1 VKKRTILFLSV
12 VLTCLCSS
20 GLGTPSTAA
29 RADTSVIRV
38 APSGSDTAECG
49 SETLPCQTIQYAVN
63 MSDSGDTLLVAGSG
77 GGEARY
83 TYDASSDVCSGSFG
97 TTAVVC
103 IVNKQLT
110 ILGGYST
117 ANWSTPDPSTNL
129 TIIDGQ
135 STYRGVFTRSGG
147 PTTSLRMEGFTIEN
161 GLAQGIPA
169 WSGDDRIFGFGG
181 GMFAISVQGIT
192 LKNMVFEDNTSVGEN
207 TSSSYGGAGSGG
219 GLALRRVTNATLEH
233 ITFEDNE
240 ARGGT
245 GQDRGGYGIGGGLYT
260 YRSVVSG
267 RYITFTNNIA
277 TGGSTSG
284 SGRAADG
291 QRADAFGAGASIQ
304 HDCDVR
310 LQYVSAT
317 NNQTIGGNASTYA
330 GGAFGGALKV
340 EKATLELIDADL
352 RQNLAQGGQA
362 QNGYLGNGGG
372 LEAIDSDVTL
382 DRVTIIGNTA
392 RGGDGTSGDKGA
404 AGGGGIN
411 STWISSGYDAR
422 LSISNS
428 IIANNVAEMG
438 AGVNVTGGGGGGI
451 WVQATEADI
460 VHTTVARNRVDSPMQ
475 GQGILLIE
483 VGSRDAT
490 ADISH
495 SIVADHTGF
504 GGSVAALHVKPGNTV
519 NLQRGLWSGNDKDTN
534 ADGSPAPAGTFNG
547 LVSMISGSANFIS
560 PGAPNYDYHVLG
572 SSAARDQA
580 TGSTV
585 IVDIDGESRNL
596 FGEHDIGADE
606 YAPIILS
613 VSPVMSR
620 TLHLRWQTNA
630 SLVTGMDHYDIVFSY
645 ESGASPPDQGDS
657 PIDAGI
663 QTAYTLTGLS
673 NYKRYSIRVEAR
685 DASDRLIASSNT
697 VDRFPTDILAY
708 LPLVLR

>member
-392 RGGDGTSGDKGA
+392 RGGDGTTGDKGA

-483 VGSRDAT
+483 VGSRGAT